1 MKKLI
6 ILFFLNSIFSQQQ
19 IFDIDY
25 KKMSEIIENE
35 STVVVDVR
43 TADEFNSFRIK
54 NSINIDY
61 YCKNF
66 LDSISS
72 YREKKNIILYCRSG
86 RRSYYA
92 AKLMQEKGFNKIYNL
107 KGGVLGVKKKNLD
120 FKSLNNLCPFPFFC
134 SIKKVF
140 TYTFKTA
147 FFKKFNP

>member
-61 YCKNF
+61 YSKGF

-72 YREKKNIILYCRSG
+72 FKDKKNIILYCRSG

-92 AKLMQEKGFNKIYNL
+92 AKLLQQKGFNNIYNL
-107 KGGVLGVKKKNLD
+107 EGGVLEVKKKNLE
-120 FKSLNNLCPFPFFC
+120 FKSLNN
-134 SIKKVF
+134 
-140 TYTFKTA
+140 
-147 FFKKFNP
+147 

>member
-54 NSINIDY
+54 NSINIDSY
-61 YCKNF
+61 SKNF

-72 YREKKNIILYCRSG
+72 YKEKKNIILYCRSG

-107 KGGVLGVKKKNLD
+107 KGGVLEVKKKNLD
-120 FKSLNNLCPFPFFC
+120 FKSLNN
-134 SIKKVF
+134 
-140 TYTFKTA
+140 
-147 FFKKFNP
+147 

>member
-6 ILFFLNSIFSQQQ
+6 ILFFLNSMFSQQQ

-61 YCKNF
+61 YSKNF

-107 KGGVLGVKKKNLD
+107 KGGVLEVKKKNLD
-120 FKSLNNLCPFPFFC
+120 FKSLNN
-134 SIKKVF
+134 
-140 TYTFKTA
+140 
-147 FFKKFNP
+147 